1 MSSTLQQSSGVL
13 WNGRRKRG
21 KKKKPGAVNVVQDEE
36 GKDGEGA
43 REGKKGEENGK
54 DGKDGSWEVVN
65 IVSPS
70 SIVVPPPITPKV
82 VEPSLIVSDTILG
95 ESGLVCTSDECFIY
109 TDILSHA

>member
-1 MSSTLQQSSGVL
+1 M
-13 WNGRRKRG
+13 
-21 KKKKPGAVNVVQDEE
+21 NVVQDEE

-43 REGKKGEENGK
+43 AEGKEN
-54 DGKDGSWEVVN
+54 GKDGSWEVVN